1 MKKQIAIL
9 ATVLAASGFT
19 AFGQGYMTIGSSAGK
34 LIWDDF
40 TTPGVGVVDDNMD
53 FTVLFAATGTA
64 DLLSSVGGTAN
75 QYGLGG
81 TAASNQVAT
90 NGVASVGAVN
100 PFAEISSMLSGGWQV
115 VTNESALGS
124 MAVGTLVGSG
134 KTAGTFS
141 YNGGDNFEFNGGSST
156 VEVTY
161 DFIVLAW
168 DSTSSTY
175 VGAADLGW
183 SNPFKYVTGSTSGDG
198 AGLIDL
204 NGGTMNQFGVAA
216 VPEPTTLALA
226 GLGGLSML
234 FLRRRKA

>member
-19 AFGQGYMTIGSSAGK
+19 AFGQGYMTLGSSAGK

-64 DLLSSVGGTAN
+64 DLLSSVGTTGF
-75 QYGLGG
+75 GLGG
-81 TAASNQVAT
+81 GVAANNQVAT

-100 PFAEISSMLSGGWQV
+100 PFGAISSMLAGGWQV
-115 VTNESALGS
+115 VTNESALGQ
-124 MAVGTLVGSG
+124 MAVGTLVGTG
-134 KTAGTFS
+134 KSAGTFS
-141 YNGGDNFEFNGGSST
+141 YNGGGNFEFNGGSST
-156 VEVTY
+156 VEDTY

-198 AGLIDL
+198 AGLTDENAL
-204 NGGTMNQFGVAA
+204 TMNQFGVAA